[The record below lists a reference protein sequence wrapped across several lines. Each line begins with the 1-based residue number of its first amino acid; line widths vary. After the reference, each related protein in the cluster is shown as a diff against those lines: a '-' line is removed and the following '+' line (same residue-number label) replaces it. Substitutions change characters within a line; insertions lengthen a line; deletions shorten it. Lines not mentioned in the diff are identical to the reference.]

1 MKRSNIVNIRDYT
14 STPVKVPEGTVKN
27 KDYYASLFMELV
39 KEGYEEFL
47 FRKLEPKNLSAKL
60 KEILPHIKQI
70 SSVQEWFESK
80 DVDYF
85 YNAVLNAGERD
96 CSLAAY
102 VKPLNFDEI
111 TGYYCY
117 AYYNDLEQAICKL
130 EARLEKMKSDP
141 RYVDF
146 LYTEEIVDILRQ
158 FYEKENK
165 AENELSIG
173 G

>member
-1 MKRSNIVNIRDYT
+1 MNVTKS
-14 STPVKVPEGTVKN
+14 KEE
-27 KDYYASLFMELV
+27 YALLFMELV
-39 KEGYEEFL
+39 KQGYEEFIS
-47 FRKLEPKNLSAKL
+47 RKLAPKNISVKL

-70 SSVQEWFESK
+70 SSVKEWFESK

-96 CSLAAY
+96 YSLAAY

-117 AYYNDLEQAICKL
+117 AYYNDLEQAIRKL
-130 EARLEKMKSDP
+130 EARLEKMKSNP

-146 LYTEEIVDILRQ
+146 LYTEEIVDILKQ

-165 AENELSIG
+165 VENELSIG